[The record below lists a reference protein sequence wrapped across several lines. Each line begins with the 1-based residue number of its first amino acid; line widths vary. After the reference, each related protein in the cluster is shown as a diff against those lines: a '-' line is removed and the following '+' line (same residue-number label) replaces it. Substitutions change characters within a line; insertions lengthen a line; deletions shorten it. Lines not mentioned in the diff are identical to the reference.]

1 MYIGIVIREI
11 RKQKGLTQVELS
23 DKVNISVRTIQ
34 RIENDAVEPSL
45 YSLKSIS
52 KVLELDLVKIKN
64 KNSMAFINRLLGIN
78 LNENNMTTQE
88 QISIEQRL
96 LKIET
101 HLLSIDRTY
110 RRNRKMLKGVLIAT
124 GVISIS
130 ILTAWFIWMI
140 TNR

>member
-11 RKQKGLTQVELS
+11 RKQKGLTQLELS

-52 KVLELDLVKIKN
+52 KVLVLDLVKIKN
-64 KNSMAFINRLLGIN
+64 KNSMAFINRLLGMN

-88 QISIEQRL
+88 RISIEQRL
-96 LKIET
+96 LKIES

-110 RRNRKMLKGVLIAT
+110 RRNRKMFKGVLIAT
-124 GVISIS
+124 GLISIS
-130 ILTAWFIWMI
+130 ILATWIIWMI
-140 TNR
+140 TSR